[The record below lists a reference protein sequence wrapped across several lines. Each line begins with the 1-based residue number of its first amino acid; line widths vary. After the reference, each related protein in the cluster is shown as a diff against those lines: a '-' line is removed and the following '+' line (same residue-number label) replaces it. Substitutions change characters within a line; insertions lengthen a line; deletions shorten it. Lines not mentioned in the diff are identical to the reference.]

1 MADRSGPR
9 APLQYETLFDQSPAP
24 TVVVQDGVLRYVNRA
39 FARLYGAAAAE
50 IEGRLFVDIID
61 AHDRGHVTEHLE
73 ALHRGGA
80 DAHRLQVRLR
90 RSSGSDL
97 WVYVTCAAIEHGG
110 RPAAIATAVEVRER
124 RHAQEAVSRSQR
136 LDAVARLAGGIA
148 HQFNN
153 ALQVIV
159 GHAERVLTAVP
170 ESHPVHASAT
180 EIKRSAERAAV
191 LTDRLLSFG
200 QRQVLDPK
208 PLDVSRFI
216 MDVRASIERRVGPSV
231 AVVVRRGKWTAP
243 ARVDRERFVHA
254 LAALVDHA
262 RGAMP
267 AGGQLTIA
275 TDLVTIDAAARLERP
290 WLRDGS
296 YVQLLVEDSGPGLDA
311 EAAAHVFEPF
321 YDRPARDA
329 EDGFGLAS
337 VYGLVKQSQ
346 GFVWVE
352 PGTSGASGGG
362 TRVVVLLPMDGP
374 PKLSSDAA
382 VAAPARTAPAGPPRV
397 VVVEDESSVR
407 ELLTHAL
414 EKNGFRVHAFGSAE
428 EAAEVPPASYDVLLT
443 DISLPGMTG
452 VELARRV
459 RGQVPDARILLMSGF
474 AREEYLTPAD
484 DLPFIG
490 KPFTSRAIVE
500 RLRAILA
507 EPAMAT
513 PAGRPN

>member
-1 MADRSGPR
+1 MVDRSGPR
-9 APLQYETLFDQSPAP
+9 APLQYESLFDQSPAA
-24 TVVVQDGVLRYVNRA
+24 TVLVQDGVLRNVNRA

-50 IEGRLFVDIID
+50 IEGRLLVDIVD
-61 AHDRGHVTEHLE
+61 AHDRGHVAEHLE
-73 ALHRGGA
+73 ALRRGGT
-80 DAHRLQVRLR
+80 DTHRLQVRLR
-90 RSSGSDL
+90 RPAGGDL
-97 WVYVTCAAIEHGG
+97 WVYVTCAAIEYHG

-124 RHAQEAVSRSQR
+124 RHAQEAVSRAQR

-159 GHAERVLTAVP
+159 GHAERILSASP
-170 ESHPVHASAT
+170 ESHPVHESAT

-191 LTDRLLSFG
+191 FTDRLLSFG

-262 RGAMP
+262 RSAMP
-267 AGGQLTIA
+267 TGGQLTIT

-290 WLRDGS
+290 WLRDGN

-321 YDRPARDA
+321 YDRTARDA

-352 PGTSGASGGG
+352 PGASGAAGGG

-374 PKLSSDAA
+374 PTRAPEAA
-382 VAAPARTAPAGPPRV
+382 AAPARTAPAGPPRIL
-397 VVVEDESSVR
+397 VVEDETSVR
-407 ELLTHAL
+407 ELLVHAL
-414 EKNGFRVHAFGSAE
+414 EKNGFQAHAVGSAE
-428 EAAEVPPASYDVLLT
+428 EAAEVPPGTYDLLLT

-459 RGQVPDARILLMSGF
+459 RKQAPDTRILLMSGF

-507 EPAMAT
+507 EPVLAAPT
-513 PAGRPN
+513 GRPG